1 MSHLPLLL
9 RWLRSQDDG
18 APLLPRYRTQKVF
31 ALSAVEA
38 WPDVQKMKLDL
49 CGLDDIPG
57 MSFLTMEDEESHS
70 ALGTIMDERENA
82 PRKP

>member
-1 MSHLPLLL
+1 MTVRPCCPEVVHK
-9 RWLRSQDDG
+9 
-18 APLLPRYRTQKVF
+18 KVF

-57 MSFLTMEDEESHS
+57 MSSLTMEHEENHS

>member
-1 MSHLPLLL
+1 M
-9 RWLRSQDDG
+9 
-18 APLLPRYRTQKVF
+18 F

-49 CGLDDIPG
+49 CGLDEIPG
-57 MSFLTMEDEESHS
+57 MSSLTMEDEENHS